1 MIRNNHELEMALGQV
16 TAWLDAPPKPD
27 TPEDRRFRDL
37 LQAIED
43 YCPQLQKPA
52 PTPQENAERAKLR
65 REVEAFEKRVEEHR
79 SSVMGDVD
87 AALRPLMGRRS

>member
-1 MIRNNHELEMALGQV
+1 MIRNDDELEIALGQV
-16 TAWLDAPPKPD
+16 TAWLECPPHEGS
-27 TPEDRRFRDL
+27 PEDRRFQQL

-43 YCPQLQKPA
+43 YRPHLHAPA
-52 PTPQENAERAKLR
+52 PTPEENAERAQLR
-65 REVEAFEKRVEEHR
+65 REVEAFVKRVEEER